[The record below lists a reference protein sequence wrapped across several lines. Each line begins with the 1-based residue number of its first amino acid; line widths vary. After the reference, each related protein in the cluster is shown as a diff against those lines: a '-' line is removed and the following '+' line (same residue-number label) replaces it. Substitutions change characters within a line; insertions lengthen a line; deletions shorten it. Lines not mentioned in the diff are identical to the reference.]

1 MQGVDMGF
9 LDKAKDLAAKAEG
22 ALGSLDGAN
31 PAKQAE
37 TLQRQLGA
45 LLFDREQGRAAPNFD
60 AEYHRL
66 IGELRTLESQAGGR
80 LPAAAGVA
88 PPPPGMAAQMA
99 APPPPGAV
107 AAATPAV
114 PGSAPPAAPPS
125 PGSVAPPPPAPSQ
138 APPPP
143 APPAPAPPAPP
154 TGGAVPPPPP
164 PGTVGS

>member
-45 LLFDREQGRAAPNFD
+45 LIFDREQSRAAPNFD

-107 AAATPAV
+107 AAA
-114 PGSAPPAAPPS
+114 PPAAPPS
-125 PGSVAPPPPAPSQ
+125 PGSVAPPPPPAPSQ

-143 APPAPAPPAPP
+143 AAPAPP
-154 TGGAVPPPPP
+154 TGGVVPPPPP